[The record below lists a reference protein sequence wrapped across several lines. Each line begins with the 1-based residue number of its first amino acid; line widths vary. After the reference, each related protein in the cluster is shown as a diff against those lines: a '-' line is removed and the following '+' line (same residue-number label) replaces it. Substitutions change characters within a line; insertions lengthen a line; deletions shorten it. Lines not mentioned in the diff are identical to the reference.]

1 MTNLHPEIMR
11 GVTLIELMVT
21 LSVLAIL
28 VTMGVP
34 AFQDL
39 INNNKA
45 TGVTNSLV
53 SALNFGR
60 SEAVKRGQLVTV
72 CTSNSTASATP
83 GCDGTSW
90 KSGWVVFVDNPAT
103 GVVDGADTV
112 LKVGQVPNVPSA
124 ASFTGDANVANYT
137 SFKPNGQRQDSVAS
151 AQLEDYLTLCL
162 GGKQRRIAINNTG
175 RIHVDTGSC

>member
-1 MTNLHPEIMR
+1 MTNLHAETMR

-21 LSVLAIL
+21 LSVLAIT

-34 AFQDL
+34 AFLDL

-45 TGVTNSLV
+45 TGITNSLV

-90 KSGWVVFVDNPAT
+90 KSGWVVFVDSPAT
-103 GVVDGADTV
+103 GVVDGTDVV
-112 LKVGQVPNVPSA
+112 LKVGQVPNVPSGT
-124 ASFTGDANVANYT
+124 SFTGDANLTGYV
-137 SFKPNGQRQDSVAS
+137 SFKANGQSQDNAAS
-151 AQLEDYLTLCL
+151 TTGGNLTLCL
-162 GGKQRRIAINNTG
+162 SGKKRTIGINTTG
-175 RIHVDTGSC
+175 RIHVDTGTC